1 MNPTA
6 LAPARLI
13 RLSWVL
19 LLSAFLFGCATSVP
33 SPQPPMER
41 LPAAEAAPTTP
52 TPAALAVPPLP
63 PVPPVPAPVTGL
75 VVPLAHAV
83 T

>member
-6 LAPARLI
+6 LAPARII

-19 LLSAFLFGCATSVP
+19 LLAAFLSGCATSVP
-33 SPQPPMER
+33 TPQPPMER

-52 TPAALAVPPLP
+52 TPAALALP
-63 PVPPVPAPVTGL
+63 PVPPVPPVPATVTGP
-75 VVPLAHAV
+75 VVPLGPAV